1 MCTNVYSFYFLF
13 VQALRLDNNRLT
25 DINGLLTTQNHLQWL
40 NVSYNAIQW
49 FDYAFVP
56 KSVLWLNM
64 RANAI
69 EELGNY
75 YEMRTGF
82 HLVHLDI
89 GQNKLMRLDK
99 QALQSSLREVCF
111 TTFYAHYIMI
121 LSRVLYMIM
130 WNFAVQFIIQSYF
143 FLRAACTKT

>member
-1 MCTNVYSFYFLF
+1 MNMVYLLINLYSLSSFT
-13 VQALRLDNNRLT
+13 QALRLDNNRLT

-40 NVSYNAIQW
+40 NVSYNSIQW

-64 RANAI
+64 RNNAI

-82 HLVHLDI
+82 HLLHLDV
-89 GQNKLMRLDK
+89 GQNKLIRLDK
-99 QALQSSLREVCF
+99 QSLQNTLREVSYENL
-111 TTFYAHYIMI
+111 YA
-121 LSRVLYMIM
+121 
-130 WNFAVQFIIQSYF
+130 IQSIYF
-143 FLRAACTKT
+143 ISFYCLFKETKYSVP